1 VDSVDAERGKA
12 AMKIECP
19 EKPVWGPLEATV
31 GSRCGEFMFMG
42 RVGTVFLYKHIWT
55 RRYLN
60 LDHGGQAYRY
70 TGEGYVPMQLDEAI
84 DHVFTVKI
92 PSPSGRGQGLP

>member
-1 VDSVDAERGKA
+1 
-12 AMKIECP
+12 MKIEFP
-19 EKPVWGPLEATV
+19 ERPVWGPLETTV

-42 RVGTVFLYKHIWT
+42 RVGAVFLYKHIWT
-55 RRYLN
+55 RRYIN
-60 LDHGGQAYRY
+60 VDHGGQAYRY

-92 PSPSGRGQGLP
+92 PSPSVRGEGLS